1 MSFCL
6 HQPYLGFFISSFIS
20 LYSLQTLFTETNSSR
35 LIYVSIKDLGI
46 KTSIVSDFVF
56 ARNTVLSYV
65 FFFLLKIDLSLLI
78 PAVIAQIVTPTAE
91 LAIPTEIQPLTVYM
105 EIKKYSK

>member
-1 MSFCL
+1 MFPIYFIDRESIDKFC
-6 HQPYLGFFISSFIS
+6 S
-20 LYSLQTLFTETNSSR
+20 LVW

-91 LAIPTEIQPLTVYM
+91 LAIPTEIHPLTVYM
-105 EIKKYSK
+105 EIKKYST